1 MLRKLGLPLMCLA
14 MFSIAGGHLAVLQG
28 VAWAGMF
35 WSYSRD
41 ASFTEAAEKTFSGE
55 YPCSMCKKVAK
66 ARQQEEKAPAAL
78 KVDKKAETF
87 LFVETGSVCLP
98 ECRDFSFPPIV
109 AERFWTR
116 AEAPPIPVPIFVLA

>member
-28 VAWAGMF
+28 VAWAGML

-66 ARQQEEKAPAAL
+66 ARQQEEKAPATL
-78 KVDKKAETF
+78 KVDKKADHF
-87 LFVETGSVCLP
+87 LLVARSPLATPFS
-98 ECRDFSFPPIV
+98 RDFCHPPVPDSICV
-109 AERFWTR
+109 LRSQ
-116 AEAPPIPVPIFVLA
+116 APPMQPPRAA